1 VFLLSYTSLFC
12 PRTILFPAPPAPCHS
27 LSPSSIPVPLLS
39 RTFRHGCH
47 CNPQRLNRIIN
58 PPRHIHHHHVQYA
71 SAATELTTASP
82 SRCSYHGSIG
92 PDSAHFSEHY
102 NSSNN
107 NNKIP
112 MTPSKRHSHQDCE
125 CHCTASSPDTASTA
139 AAAITSALSATVTS
153 TCPTFE
159 LFQYPSQQSSCNTV
173 LNRILLHSGHSRSP
187 SVATRV
193 VRHQQDPFC
202 HSDAFDPRTISP
214 SMFALDYSPYQSSVG
229 VGSK

>member
-1 VFLLSYTSLFC
+1 MFLLSYISLFC

-39 RTFRHGCH
+39 RTFRHECH
-47 CNPQRLNRIIN
+47 CNPQRLNHIIN

-82 SRCSYHGSIG
+82 SRWSYHGSIG
-92 PDSAHFSEHY
+92 HDSAHLSEHY
-102 NSSNN
+102 NSSNNN

-159 LFQYPSQQSSCNTV
+159 LFQYPSQQNSCNTV

-202 HSDAFDPRTISP
+202 HSDAFDPQTVHIEEDPGPLKLGDIYVPR
-214 SMFALDYSPYQSSVG
+214 
-229 VGSK
+229 